1 MPKRLTI
8 PALDAAT
15 LTAVRECY
23 DTTDDPRLR
32 LRCQMVLL
40 ADQGRSVAEIAA
52 IVFRS
57 RDTVERALHA
67 WLDGGLANLPRRIA
81 PGPSPAVTA
90 AWTDEL
96 LRVIE
101 RDPHELGVPTATW
114 TTALLADYLA
124 EQTHVRLS
132 PETVRLALHAHDY
145 VCKRPT
151 WSLKRK
157 AEQQADYVGNA

>member
-8 PALDAAT
+8 PTLDTAT

-23 DTTDDPRLR
+23 NLTDDPRLR

-40 ADQGRSVAEIAA
+40 AHQGRSVAVLAE

-57 RDTVERALHA
+57 RDTVERTLHA
-67 WLDGGLANLPRRIA
+67 WLDGGLVALPRRIA
-81 PGPSPAVTA
+81 PGPTPTVTA

-101 RDPHELGVPTATW
+101 RDPHDVGVPSANW
-114 TTALLADYLA
+114 TTEQLADYLA
-124 EQTHVRLS
+124 EQTQLRVS
-132 PETVRLALHAHDY
+132 AETVRLALHAHDY

-151 WSLKRK
+151 WTVGRK
-157 AEQQADYVGNA
+157 AEEQAD

>member
-15 LTAVRECY
+15 LSAVRGCY
-23 DTTDDPRLR
+23 DATDDARLR

-40 ADQGRSVAEIAA
+40 AHQGRSVAEIAE

-57 RDTVERALHA
+57 RDTVERTLHA
-67 WLDGGLANLPRRIA
+67 WLSGGLAALPRRIA
-81 PGPSPAVTA
+81 PGPSPSVTA
-90 AWTDEL
+90 AWTDQL

-101 RDPHELGVPTATW
+101 RDPHELGIACATG
-114 TTALLADYLA
+114 TCELLADYLA
-124 EQTHVRLS
+124 EQTQVRVS
-132 PETVRLALHAHDY
+132 AETVRLALHAHDY

-157 AEQQADYVGNA
+157 AEEQADYVGNA

>member
-23 DTTDDPRLR
+23 DMTDDPRLR

-40 ADQGRSVAEIAA
+40 AQQGRSVAQIAE
-52 IVFRS
+52 IVFHS
-57 RDTVERALHA
+57 RDTVERTLHA
-67 WLDGGLANLPRRIA
+67 WLSGGLEALPRRIA
-81 PGPSPAVTA
+81 KGPTPIVTA

-96 LRVIE
+96 VRVIE
-101 RDPHELGVPTATW
+101 RDPHDLGVPSANW
-114 TTALLADYLA
+114 TTELLASYLA
-124 EQTHVRLS
+124 EHTAIAVGA
-132 PETVRLALHAHDY
+132 ETVRLYLHAHDY

-157 AEQQADYVGNA
+157 AEEQPGYVGNA